1 MFSIGIWFQEII
13 VLLGIGLFGLA
24 GIAVLFFVI
33 RAAVRSGNR
42 DSQDLK

>member
-1 MFSIGIWFQEII
+1 MFGIGFQEVI